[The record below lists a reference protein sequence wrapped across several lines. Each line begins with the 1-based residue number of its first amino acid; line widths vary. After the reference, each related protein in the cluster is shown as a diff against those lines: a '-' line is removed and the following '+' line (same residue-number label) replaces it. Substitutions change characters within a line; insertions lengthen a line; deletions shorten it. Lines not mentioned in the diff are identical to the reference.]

1 MDNYNP
7 RQPTS
12 FRFKDSREIEK
23 FKFIAGDFAF
33 ATETLENVS
42 QDKTWKKL
50 INILVEYTH
59 TNGPLI
65 IYDFLN
71 ENVFVG
77 YLEGGSYSGY
87 SNNGNTQLVI
97 DLSYD
102 PTTDKLQIEYTEEE
116 MLSAD
121 NVKTLFGNQSIIGQ
135 GNIDLYRHELVI
147 SHQPTDNMPNKYEV
161 YLTYY
166 SSNSLKIDSIQDL
179 TTLIKP
185 SSGKKLFGVV
195 LSTVSGEPSQF
206 STEHIGIVYQSTIG
220 GNVWQI
226 LNANDGVSD
235 IVINNV
241 SDTVTSI

>member
-1 MDNYNP
+1 MNNYNP

-50 INILVEYTH
+50 INILVDYTH

-121 NVKTLFGNQSIIGQ
+121 NVKTLFGNQSIIGT
-135 GNIDLYRHELVI
+135 GNIDLYRHQI
-147 SHQPTDNMPNKYEV
+147 SLTADEYTCNLEV
-161 YLTYY
+161 YS
-166 SSNSLKIDSIQDL
+166 SSNLLVDSVQDL
-179 TTLIKP
+179 TTLLKP
-185 SSGKKLFGVV
+185 TTNTIYNVVSSIGNAY
-195 LSTVSGEPSQF
+195 SGRLYYTGTLWKIDLYGGGSNLN
-206 STEHIGIVYQSTIG
+206 VSTIT
-220 GNVWQI
+220 
-226 LNANDGVSD
+226 D
-235 IVINNV
+235 IVTTI
-241 SDTVTSI
+241 

>member
-23 FKFIAGDFAF
+23 FKFIASDFAF

-121 NVKTLFGNQSIIGQ
+121 NVKTLFGNQSIIGT
-135 GNIDLYRHELVI
+135 GNIDLYRHQISLSAGQWNSGLVI
-147 SHQPTDNMPNKYEV
+147 I
-161 YLTYY
+161 
-166 SSNSLKIDSIQDL
+166 SSNKLKIDSLQDL
-179 TTLIKP
+179 TAVLKP
-185 SSGKKLFGVV
+185 AKGYGINI
-195 LSTVSGEPSQF
+195 STYDF
-206 STEHIGIVYQSTIG
+206 TTETSNGINALVYDGANWKIGIGIFNAVTG
-220 GNVWQI
+220 VWTLKSEEATLVTAI
-226 LNANDGVSD
+226 AD
-235 IVINNV
+235 IVTTI
-241 SDTVTSI
+241 